1 MSTAM
6 TRTRSARVAGA
17 TFLIYIA
24 AGVAGMAGA
33 SGPLVSVALSLLMAF
48 SALVL
53 GVTLYAITC
62 DEGPDIAMLAMTC
75 RVGECVL
82 GAMFMPMTLALRSLE
97 SATGAPDAAQVRAF
111 GALFREARGFNV
123 ILDATFFAVGS
134 TLFCWLLLRG
144 RMIPAG
150 LAWLG
155 LCASFLLVAGL
166 PLQLAGTLSGPVT
179 QIMWI
184 PMAAFEIPLGLWL
197 LVKGVAMPRNTNPA
211 RSCGWKE

>member
-1 MSTAM
+1 M
-6 TRTRSARVAGA
+6 TRPTNARVAGA

-33 SGPLVSVALSLLMAF
+33 SGALVSVLLSLIMCF

-53 GVTLYAITC
+53 GVTLYAITR
-62 DEGPDIAMLAMTC
+62 DYDADIAMLAMIS
-75 RVGECVL
+75 RVAEGVL
-82 GAMFMPMTLALRSLE
+82 GAMFMPMTLAMRSFGTAAE
-97 SATGAPDAAQVRAF
+97 APGAASVQAF
-111 GALFREARGFNV
+111 GVLLAKAQGFNV

-155 LCASFLLVAGL
+155 LLASVLLLVGL
-166 PLQLAGTLSGPVT
+166 PLQLGGLVAGAVA
-179 QIMWI
+179 QIMWV

-197 LVKGVAMPRNTNPA
+197 LVKGAAAPA
-211 RSCGWKE
+211 SLNAGHARRS